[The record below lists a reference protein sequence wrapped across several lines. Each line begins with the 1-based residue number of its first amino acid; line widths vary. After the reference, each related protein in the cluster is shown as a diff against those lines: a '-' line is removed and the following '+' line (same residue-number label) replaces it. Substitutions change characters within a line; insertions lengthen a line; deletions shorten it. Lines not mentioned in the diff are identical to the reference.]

1 MPTLPLRAKDVFL
14 QALDVPPTERDT
26 FVAEACGTDAR
37 LREEVQSLRYRKAA
51 QAAAP
56 PR

>member
-14 QALDVPPTERDT
+14 QALDVPPAEREA

-37 LREEVQSLRYRKAA
+37 LRAFPPAKCLPAA
-51 QAAAP
+51 IE
-56 PR
+56 